1 MFLLM
6 PPIRKNLFAIY
17 TKICYDCNRG
27 IQQGVETS
35 VERWLH
41 RRPAKSGSA
50 VLNPA
55 GSVQKNSTAQLHK
68 VPPKW
73 QRRRTVP
80 VNDYRPALH
89 SLFLKRL
96 MPHSSYYNSI

>member
-17 TKICYDCNRG
+17 TKICYDCIRG

-41 RRPAKSGSA
+41 RRPAASGSA
-50 VLNPA
+50 VLRSCGSRSEETAPRSFIKFPLS
-55 GSVQKNSTAQLHK
+55 GSVGA
-68 VPPKW
+68 
-73 QRRRTVP
+73 RCR
-80 VNDYRPALH
+80 
-89 SLFLKRL
+89 
-96 MPHSSYYNSI
+96 

>member
-17 TKICYDCNRG
+17 TKICYDCIRG

-35 VERWLH
+35 VESERWLH

-50 VLNPA
+50 VLKSCGFRSEGTAPRSFIKFPLS
-55 GSVQKNSTAQLHK
+55 GSVGA
-68 VPPKW
+68 
-73 QRRRTVP
+73 RCR
-80 VNDYRPALH
+80 
-89 SLFLKRL
+89 
-96 MPHSSYYNSI
+96 

>member
-17 TKICYDCNRG
+17 TKICYDCIRG
-27 IQQGVETS
+27 IQQGVEILRNVIPRSDPADDTPDETS
-35 VERWLH
+35 F
-41 RRPAKSGSA
+41 RRRAA
-50 VLNPA
+50 NE
-55 GSVQKNSTAQLHK
+55 

-80 VNDYRPALH
+80 VTTTDRRSTLFFRAAQSRILH
-89 SLFLKRL
+89 
-96 MPHSSYYNSI
+96 IIIV